1 MELRKQLD
9 TVSKQLSSPCQWNLF
24 LGHKSFSM
32 SFTVV
37 LWFYAITAA
46 DKKYLGKISE
56 PDFYVDVVMIL
67 SVDQKEFHLN
77 TP

>member
-1 MELRKQLD
+1 
-9 TVSKQLSSPCQWNLF
+9 
-24 LGHKSFSM
+24 M